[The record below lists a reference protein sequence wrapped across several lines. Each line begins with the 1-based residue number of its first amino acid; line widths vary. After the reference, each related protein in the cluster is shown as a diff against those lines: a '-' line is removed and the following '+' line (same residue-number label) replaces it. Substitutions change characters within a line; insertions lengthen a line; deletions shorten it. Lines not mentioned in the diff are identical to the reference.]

1 MVRIGQY
8 VYSNKSLALVAT
20 MAALGNILAFISMYV
35 GSFHPKVAVDFSHL
49 ATAVVAIYLGPVMGM
64 ITGGL
69 VGMAPFYY
77 FGVLGWL
84 GPFLGF
90 VAFFVGKVL
99 TGLFIGLF
107 TKKFRPFLAVI
118 LGFVPE
124 SIWVYIVLRFLSK
137 VFLPLQIASAF
148 TDYIVLLI
156 LGKAWFEIV
165 VIAALMD
172 LIKKRRIVDAIL
184 APTGTVE

>member
-1 MVRIGQY
+1 MARIGQY
-8 VYSNKSLALVAT
+8 IYSNKSLALVAT
-20 MAALGNILAFISMYV
+20 MAALGNILAFISMQV
-35 GSFHPKVAVDFSHL
+35 GSFHPQVALDFSHL
-49 ATAVVAIYLGPVMGM
+49 ATAVVAIYLGSVMGM
-64 ITGGL
+64 ITGGI
-69 VGMAPFYY
+69 VGIVPFYH

-90 VAFFVGKVL
+90 VGFFIGKAL

-124 SIWVYIVLRFLSK
+124 SIWIYIVLRFLSN
-137 VFLPLQIASAF
+137 VFLPVSIASAF
-148 TDYIVLLI
+148 TDYTVLLI

-165 VIAALMD
+165 VIAVLMD

-184 APTGTVE
+184 APAGTVE